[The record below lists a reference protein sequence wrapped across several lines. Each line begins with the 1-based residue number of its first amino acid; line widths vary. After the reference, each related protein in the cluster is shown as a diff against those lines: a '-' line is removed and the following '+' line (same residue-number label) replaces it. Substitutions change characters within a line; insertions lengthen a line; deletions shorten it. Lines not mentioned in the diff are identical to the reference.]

1 MLPIDYFLFLQI
13 VFFLC
18 ITPGTPRVVIVTYA
32 INYGLKRSA
41 NTAFGDIS
49 ANTIQMI
56 FVAFGIGAII
66 ITHPEIL
73 SYAKWIGVVYLLYLA
88 FDLRRS
94 SKNFSFEENLSSKSN
109 LSLYRDGFMVAFFS
123 PKAWVFFGAIFPQ
136 FLNLDGD
143 FKIQLLILI
152 ISYVVIDFSTLILY
166 GFAAKKV
173 VTWFKTNPKS
183 WEGENNRR
191 VRVDRRNYS
200 AEWMKTLKENQV
212 IKIILKVIPVVRLKR
227 KK

>member
-1 MLPIDYFLFLQI
+1 MLPIDYLLFLQI

-32 INYGLKRSA
+32 INYGLRRSA
-41 NTAFGDIS
+41 ITAFGDIS

-56 FVAFGIGAII
+56 IIAFGIGAII
-66 ITHPEIL
+66 VANPEIL
-73 SYAKWIGVVYLLYLA
+73 NYVKWIGIVYLLYLA

-94 SKNFSFEENLSSKSN
+94 SKNINFKQNLSSKSN

-123 PKAWVFFGAIFPQ
+123 PKAWVFFGAMFPQ
-136 FLNLDGD
+136 FLSLDGD

-166 GFAAKKV
+166 GFVAKKIV
-173 VTWFKTNPKS
+173 MWLKTNPKTI
-183 WEGENNRR
+183 NTI
-191 VRVDRRNYS
+191 S
-200 AEWMKTLKENQV
+200 ACALV
-212 IKIILKVIPVVRLKR
+212 IIAIIIASTNI
-227 KK
+227 

>member
-1 MLPIDYFLFLQI
+1 MLPIDYLLFLQI

-32 INYGLKRSA
+32 INYGLRRSVI
-41 NTAFGDIS
+41 TAFGDIS

-56 FVAFGIGAII
+56 FIAFGIGAII
-66 ITHPEIL
+66 VANPEIL
-73 SYAKWIGVVYLLYLA
+73 NYAKWVGIVYLLYLA

-94 SKNFSFEENLSSKSN
+94 SKNINFKQNLSSKSN

-123 PKAWVFFGAIFPQ
+123 PKAWVFFGAMFPQ
-136 FLNLDGD
+136 FLSLDGD

-166 GFAAKKV
+166 GFVAKKIV
-173 VTWFKTNPKS
+173 IWLKANPKTI
-183 WEGENNRR
+183 NTI
-191 VRVDRRNYS
+191 S
-200 AEWMKTLKENQV
+200 ACAL
-212 IKIILKVIPVVRLKR
+212 IIIAIIIASTNI
-227 KK
+227 

>member
-1 MLPIDYFLFLQI
+1 MLPIDYLLFLQI

-32 INYGLKRSA
+32 INYGLRRSVI
-41 NTAFGDIS
+41 TAFGDIS

-56 FVAFGIGAII
+56 IIAFGIGAII
-66 ITHPEIL
+66 VANPEIL
-73 SYAKWIGVVYLLYLA
+73 NYVKWIGIVYLLYLA

-94 SKNFSFEENLSSKSN
+94 SKNINFKQNLSSKSN

-123 PKAWVFFGAIFPQ
+123 PKAWVFFGAMFPQ
-136 FLNLDGD
+136 FLSLDGD

-166 GFAAKKV
+166 GFVAKKIV
-173 VTWFKTNPKS
+173 VWLKANPKTI
-183 WEGENNRR
+183 NTI
-191 VRVDRRNYS
+191 S
-200 AEWMKTLKENQV
+200 ACALIIIAV
-212 IKIILKVIPVVRLKR
+212 IIASTNI
-227 KK
+227 

>member
-1 MLPIDYFLFLQI
+1 MLPIDYLLFLQI

-32 INYGLKRSA
+32 INYGLRRSA
-41 NTAFGDIS
+41 ITAFGDIS

-56 FVAFGIGAII
+56 FIAFGIGAII
-66 ITHPEIL
+66 VANPEIL
-73 SYAKWIGVVYLLYLA
+73 NYAKWIGIVYLLYLA

-94 SKNFSFEENLSSKSN
+94 SKNINFKQNLSSKSN

-123 PKAWVFFGAIFPQ
+123 PKAWVFFGAMFPQ
-136 FLNLDGD
+136 FLSLDGD

-166 GFAAKKV
+166 GFVAKKIV
-173 VTWFKTNPKS
+173 VWLKANPKTI
-183 WEGENNRR
+183 NTI
-191 VRVDRRNYS
+191 S
-200 AEWMKTLKENQV
+200 ACALV
-212 IKIILKVIPVVRLKR
+212 IIAIIIASTNI
-227 KK
+227 

>member
-1 MLPIDYFLFLQI
+1 MLPIDYLLFLQI

-32 INYGLKRSA
+32 INYGLRRSA
-41 NTAFGDIS
+41 ITAFGDIS

-56 FVAFGIGAII
+56 FIAFGIGTII
-66 ITHPEIL
+66 AANPEIL
-73 SYAKWIGVVYLLYLA
+73 SYAKWIGILYLLYLA

-94 SKNFSFEENLSSKSN
+94 SKNINFKQNLSSKSN

-123 PKAWVFFGAIFPQ
+123 PKAWVFFGAMFPQ
-136 FLNLDGD
+136 FLSLDGD

-166 GFAAKKV
+166 GFVAKKIV
-173 VTWFKTNPKS
+173 MWLKANPKTI
-183 WEGENNRR
+183 NTI
-191 VRVDRRNYS
+191 S
-200 AEWMKTLKENQV
+200 ACALV
-212 IKIILKVIPVVRLKR
+212 IIAIIIASTNI
-227 KK
+227 

>member
-1 MLPIDYFLFLQI
+1 MLPIDYLLFLQI

-32 INYGLKRSA
+32 INYGLRRSA
-41 NTAFGDIS
+41 ITAFGDIS

-56 FVAFGIGAII
+56 IIAFGIGAII
-66 ITHPEIL
+66 VANPEIL
-73 SYAKWIGVVYLLYLA
+73 NYVKWIGIVYLLYLA

-94 SKNFSFEENLSSKSN
+94 SKNINFKQNLSSKSN
-109 LSLYRDGFMVAFFS
+109 LSLYRDGFVVAFFS

-136 FLNLDGD
+136 FLSLDGD

-166 GFAAKKV
+166 GFVAKKIV
-173 VTWFKTNPKS
+173 MWLKANPKTI
-183 WEGENNRR
+183 NTI
-191 VRVDRRNYS
+191 S
-200 AEWMKTLKENQV
+200 ACALIV
-212 IKIILKVIPVVRLKR
+212 IAVIIASTNI
-227 KK
+227 

>member
-1 MLPIDYFLFLQI
+1 MLPIDYLLFLQI

-32 INYGLKRSA
+32 INYGLRRSA
-41 NTAFGDIS
+41 IAAFGDIS

-56 FVAFGIGAII
+56 FIAFGIGAII
-66 ITHPEIL
+66 VANPEIL
-73 SYAKWIGVVYLLYLA
+73 NYAKWIGIVYLLYLA

-94 SKNFSFEENLSSKSN
+94 SKNINFKQNLSSKSN

-136 FLNLDGD
+136 FLSPDGD
-143 FKIQLLILI
+143 FKIQMLILI

-166 GFAAKKV
+166 GFVAKKIV
-173 VTWFKTNPKS
+173 VWLKANPKTI
-183 WEGENNRR
+183 NTI
-191 VRVDRRNYS
+191 S
-200 AEWMKTLKENQV
+200 ACAL
-212 IKIILKVIPVVRLKR
+212 IIIAIIIASTNI
-227 KK
+227 

>member
-1 MLPIDYFLFLQI
+1 MLPIDYLLFLQI

-32 INYGLKRSA
+32 INYGLRRSA
-41 NTAFGDIS
+41 ITAFGDIS

-56 FVAFGIGAII
+56 FIAFGIGAII
-66 ITHPEIL
+66 VANPEIL
-73 SYAKWIGVVYLLYLA
+73 NYAKWIGIVYLLYLA

-94 SKNFSFEENLSSKSN
+94 SKNINFKQNLSSKSN

-123 PKAWVFFGAIFPQ
+123 PKAWVFFGAMFPQ
-136 FLNLDGD
+136 FLSLDGD

-166 GFAAKKV
+166 GFVAKKIV
-173 VTWFKTNPKS
+173 IWLKANPKTI
-183 WEGENNRR
+183 NTI
-191 VRVDRRNYS
+191 S
-200 AEWMKTLKENQV
+200 ACAL
-212 IKIILKVIPVVRLKR
+212 IIIAIIITSTNI
-227 KK
+227 

>member
-1 MLPIDYFLFLQI
+1 MLPIDYLLFLQI

-32 INYGLKRSA
+32 INYGLRRSA
-41 NTAFGDIS
+41 ITAFGDIS

-56 FVAFGIGAII
+56 IIAFGIGAII
-66 ITHPEIL
+66 VANPEIL
-73 SYAKWIGVVYLLYLA
+73 NYVKWIGIVYLFYLA

-94 SKNFSFEENLSSKSN
+94 SKNINFKQNLSSKSN

-123 PKAWVFFGAIFPQ
+123 PKAWVFFGAMFPQ
-136 FLNLDGD
+136 FLSLDGD

-166 GFAAKKV
+166 GFVAKKIV
-173 VTWFKTNPKS
+173 VWLKANPKTI
-183 WEGENNRR
+183 NTI
-191 VRVDRRNYS
+191 S
-200 AEWMKTLKENQV
+200 ACALIV
-212 IKIILKVIPVVRLKR
+212 IAVIIASTNI
-227 KK
+227 